1 MYLTNFN
8 EIIDPGNYGTS
19 TFRYS
24 TLFCHFVPLQDV
36 GMVQFQRK
44 QSVELGREHINLIE
58 KWTDN
63 FPYILIYNNNIFAT

>member
-44 QSVELGREHINLIE
+44 QSVELGRTHINLIE
-58 KWTDN
+58 K
-63 FPYILIYNNNIFAT
+63 